1 MEDESEG
8 SVVTLVE
15 SVATNVDVQSVVTV
29 AAFVEPAEFNMV
41 EDEIGRQEELE
52 RVVEENVEDV
62 EEDEED
68 GNNEDFQFG
77 GFLKVL
83 KDSRLA
89 QTKRTVLGKR

>member
-15 SVATNVDVQSVVTV
+15 SVVTV
-29 AAFVEPAEFNMV
+29 AAFVEPAEFETV

-52 RVVEENVEDV
+52 RVVEKNVEDV

>member
-15 SVATNVDVQSVVTV
+15 SVVTV
-29 AAFVEPAEFNMV
+29 AAFVEPAEFETV

-62 EEDEED
+62 EEAEED

>member
-15 SVATNVDVQSVVTV
+15 SVVTV
-29 AAFVEPAEFNMV
+29 AAFVEPVEFETV

>member
-15 SVATNVDVQSVVTV
+15 SVVTV
-29 AAFVEPAEFNMV
+29 AAFVEPAEFETV

-68 GNNEDFQFG
+68 GNNEDYQFG
-77 GFLKVL
+77 GYLKVL

>member
-15 SVATNVDVQSVVTV
+15 SVVTV
-29 AAFVEPAEFNMV
+29 AAFVEPVEFETV

-77 GFLKVL
+77 GFLKVV

>member
-15 SVATNVDVQSVVTV
+15 SVVTV

-89 QTKRTVLGKR
+89 HTKRTVLGKR

>member
-15 SVATNVDVQSVVTV
+15 SVVTV
-29 AAFVEPAEFNMV
+29 AAFVEPVEFETV

-62 EEDEED
+62 EED
-68 GNNEDFQFG
+68 GNNEDYQFG
-77 GFLKVL
+77 GYLKVL

>member
-29 AAFVEPAEFNMV
+29 AAFVEPAEFETV

>member
-15 SVATNVDVQSVVTV
+15 SVVTV
-29 AAFVEPAEFNMV
+29 AAFVEPVEFETV

-68 GNNEDFQFG
+68 GNNEDYQFG
-77 GFLKVL
+77 GYLKVL

>member
-15 SVATNVDVQSVVTV
+15 NVDVQSVVTV
-29 AAFVEPAEFNMV
+29 AAFVEPAEFETV

>member
-29 AAFVEPAEFNMV
+29 AAFVEPAEFETV
-41 EDEIGRQEELE
+41 EDEIGRQEEPE

>member
-15 SVATNVDVQSVVTV
+15 SVVTV
-29 AAFVEPAEFNMV
+29 AAFVEPAEFETV

-77 GFLKVL
+77 GFLKVV

>member
-15 SVATNVDVQSVVTV
+15 SVVTV
-29 AAFVEPAEFNMV
+29 AAFVEPAEFETV

-62 EEDEED
+62 EED
-68 GNNEDFQFG
+68 GNNEDYQFG
-77 GFLKVL
+77 GYLKVL

>member
-15 SVATNVDVQSVVTV
+15 NVDVQSVVTV

-41 EDEIGRQEELE
+41 EDEIGRRIEELE

-68 GNNEDFQFG
+68 GNNEDYQFG
-77 GFLKVL
+77 GYLKVL

>member
-15 SVATNVDVQSVVTV
+15 SVVTV
-29 AAFVEPAEFNMV
+29 AAFVEPAEFETV

-68 GNNEDFQFG
+68 VNNEDYQFG
-77 GFLKVL
+77 GYLKVL

>member
-15 SVATNVDVQSVVTV
+15 SVVTV
-29 AAFVEPAEFNMV
+29 AAFVEPVEFETV

-89 QTKRTVLGKR
+89 QIKRTVLGKR

>member
-15 SVATNVDVQSVVTV
+15 S
-29 AAFVEPAEFNMV
+29 VEPAEFNMV

-62 EEDEED
+62 DEDEED
-68 GNNEDFQFG
+68 GNNEDYQFG
-77 GFLKVL
+77 GYLKVL

>member
-29 AAFVEPAEFNMV
+29 AAFVEPAEFETV

-89 QTKRTVLGKR
+89 QIKRTVLGKR

>member
-15 SVATNVDVQSVVTV
+15 SVVTV

>member
-15 SVATNVDVQSVVTV
+15 NVDVQSVVTV
-29 AAFVEPAEFNMV
+29 AAFVEPAEFETV

-68 GNNEDFQFG
+68 GNNEDYQFG
-77 GFLKVL
+77 GYLKVL

>member
-15 SVATNVDVQSVVTV
+15 NVDVQSVVTV

>member
-15 SVATNVDVQSVVTV
+15 SVVTV
-29 AAFVEPAEFNMV
+29 AAFVEPAEFETV

-89 QTKRTVLGKR
+89 QIKRTVLGKR

>member
-1 MEDESEG
+1 M
-8 SVVTLVE
+8 
-15 SVATNVDVQSVVTV
+15 VTV
-29 AAFVEPAEFNMV
+29 AAFVEPAEFETV

-62 EEDEED
+62 EEDEGE
-68 GNNEDFQFG
+68 GNNEDYQFG
-77 GFLKVL
+77 GYLKVL

>member
-15 SVATNVDVQSVVTV
+15 SVVTV
-29 AAFVEPAEFNMV
+29 AAFVEPAEFETV

>member
-15 SVATNVDVQSVVTV
+15 SVVTV
-29 AAFVEPAEFNMV
+29 AAFVEPAEFETV

-52 RVVEENVEDV
+52 RVVEKNVEDV

-68 GNNEDFQFG
+68 GNNEDYQFG
-77 GFLKVL
+77 GYLKVL